1 MRFRFFQLVV
11 CCLVLV
17 GTQVLAVAQAPG
29 ADAASNKKTHTVT
42 APTGRAQTSRAPTG
56 RGPTRT
62 PTLVADATQRCRG
75 SHLFHCGPL
84 YNANDYLGN
93 DPDPFIRLMIQRDL
107 GIKYGGPE

>member
-1 MRFRFFQLVV
+1 MRSRFFQLVV
-11 CCLVLV
+11 CCVVLA
-17 GTQVLAVAQAPG
+17 GAQVLAVAQAPG
-29 ADAASNKKTHTVT
+29 AGAASKKKTHMVT
-42 APTGRAQTSRAPTG
+42 APTSRAATGRAAT
-56 RGPTRT
+56 
-62 PTLVADATQRCRG
+62 VIADATQRCRG